1 MEISFFVLRSALH
14 TSLKNTD
21 PTMNITVLATYS
33 FVIISLIATKKQ
45 PTLIKQKMPTRRV
58 SNTSTSQRIRLFV
71 HSFNLANKGFDCC
84 PFC

>member
-1 MEISFFVLRSALH
+1 
-14 TSLKNTD
+14 
-21 PTMNITVLATYS
+21 MNITVLATYS

-71 HSFNLANKGFDCC
+71 LDRNESFYNPSLDEKISLGPEDQLIVLGES
-84 PFC
+84 